1 MEKKVIT
8 EEQFRGVC
16 KQALP
21 HLKELIE
28 NLREIGF
35 DGMTS
40 ITVAGDG
47 YISLDAYD
55 SGWSLLKLAG
65 ENEAR
70 IRKEFDRYAGGIS
83 VKYCIAVQE
92 TLRREIVV
100 EADSLE
106 EAINH
111 VESEYDKENIVL
123 TADDAC
129 VEPDIFEVDW
139 YSEKDIEEM
148 EANYDIRNGSGRISE
163 GWRRHIQHRF
173 QRWR

>member
-16 KQALP
+16 KQVLP

-70 IRKEFDRYAGGIS
+70 IRKEFDGIDM
-83 VKYCIAVQE
+83 QE
-92 TLRREIVV
+92 
-100 EADSLE
+100 
-106 EAINH
+106 
-111 VESEYDKENIVL
+111 ES
-123 TADDAC
+123 A
-129 VEPDIFEVDW
+129 
-139 YSEKDIEEM
+139 
-148 EANYDIRNGSGRISE
+148 
-163 GWRRHIQHRF
+163 
-173 QRWR
+173 

>member
-16 KQALP
+16 KQPLP

-70 IRKEFDRYAGGIS
+70 IRKEFDGIDM
-83 VKYCIAVQE
+83 QE
-92 TLRREIVV
+92 
-100 EADSLE
+100 
-106 EAINH
+106 
-111 VESEYDKENIVL
+111 ES
-123 TADDAC
+123 A
-129 VEPDIFEVDW
+129 
-139 YSEKDIEEM
+139 
-148 EANYDIRNGSGRISE
+148 
-163 GWRRHIQHRF
+163 
-173 QRWR
+173 